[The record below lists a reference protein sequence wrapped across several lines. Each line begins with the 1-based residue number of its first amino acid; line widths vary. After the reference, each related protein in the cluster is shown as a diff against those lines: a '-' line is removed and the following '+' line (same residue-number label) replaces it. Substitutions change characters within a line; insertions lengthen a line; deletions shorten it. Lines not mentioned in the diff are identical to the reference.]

1 MPAMRAVA
9 MARAAAALEASTAA
23 IWAAVTTTITATIS
37 SARTVKA
44 PTPAA
49 VAATIPSAA
58 LRPLE
63 SRARIAADARGITA
77 NEFFAWSVGVA
88 RSASFAGK
96 KNDIF
101 LDDGFGSFTLRGKG
115 SVGFGFNAGGE
126 FFGALAGVL
135 LGVVIGFV
143 CGFLLRIMFRVQIG
157 FGSVDGFLM
166 FAVRF
171 VFGIFASALG
181 FLMLGVLAI
190 FFVVEMLVC
199 LVGFF
204 FLFVEG
210 CATNQGVGVGTRLCF
225 LVLRFDHVGGKRG
238 ELLLIERGRAIVSGK
253 CGCCSLRMFL
263 NGSRDRLGG
272 FGSSNFL
279 GRRGLRRI
287 GLGVGEDPMRQAAGE
302 TAAYTGTGLG
312 QTDGRAPSRLFE
324 VRLPFFGLLFP
335 HGFYGRR
342 NGTAAIFGQGF
353 AGENDIVLGLVH
365 GSAGDTVAG
374 ATVFVAAGIAVTLR
388 GCIF

>member
-1 MPAMRAVA
+1 M
-9 MARAAAALEASTAA
+9 
-23 IWAAVTTTITATIS
+23 
-37 SARTVKA
+37 
-44 PTPAA
+44 
-49 VAATIPSAA
+49 
-58 LRPLE
+58 
-63 SRARIAADARGITA
+63 
-77 NEFFAWSVGVA
+77 
-88 RSASFAGK
+88 
-96 KNDIF
+96 
-101 LDDGFGSFTLRGKG
+101 
-115 SVGFGFNAGGE
+115 
-126 FFGALAGVL
+126 AGVL
-135 LGVVIGFV
+135 LGVMLGFV
-143 CGFLLRIMFRVQIG
+143 RGFLLRIMFRVQIG
-157 FGSVDGFLM
+157 FGSIDGFLM
-166 FAVRF
+166 FAVGF

-204 FLFVEG
+204 FVFVEG
-210 CATNQGVGVGTRLCF
+210 CATNQSVGVGTRLCF

-238 ELLLIERGRAIVSGK
+238 ELLLIKRGRAIVSGK
-253 CGCCSLRMFL
+253 RGCCSLRMFL

-272 FGSSNFL
+272 FRSTGSSNFL
-279 GRRGLRRI
+279 GRGLRRI
-287 GLGVGEDPMRQAAGE
+287 GLGVGEDPMGQAAGE

-312 QTDGRAPSRLFE
+312 QTDGRAASRLFE

-374 ATVFVAAGIAVTLR
+374 ATVIVAAGIAVPLR
-388 GCIF
+388 GCVF